1 MPKRTAP
8 RASFS
13 VRPNARITYDG
24 SMELEV
30 HAEPLENA
38 TSGMADI
45 NLSLSI
51 LEKLIFKFPGRR
63 ASMSPC
69 TTMFCA
75 DALMRW

>member
-13 VRPNARITYDG
+13 ERPNARITYDG
-24 SMELEV
+24 SMEFEV

-45 NLSLSI
+45 NFYDLPNHRKAEEPFS
-51 LEKLIFKFPGRR
+51 E
-63 ASMSPC
+63 
-69 TTMFCA
+69 
-75 DALMRW
+75 D